1 MGEGM
6 VWAVLKTKR
15 GKEYFARDQL
25 RNQGAEVYIPECRQ
39 DVKKRGLNQ
48 YERKTIPLFSGI
60 LFVNLNDLPVRTA
73 LSTRGISGSVKR
85 STGEIQW
92 MTARDIEAVLS
103 LCAVVAD
110 MTKEAAH
117 FYIGQQMTIR
127 NSVYGEISVE
137 VRKIIGSKLEL
148 TLANSNGSVKIT
160 TTRDK
165 LANSIAA

>member
-1 MGEGM
+1 MW
-6 VWAVLKTKR
+6 VVLKAKR

-39 DVKKRGLNQ
+39 YVKKRGLNQ
-48 YERKTIPLFSGI
+48 YERKTIPLFSGL
-60 LFVNLNDLPVRTA
+60 LFVNLNELPVRTA
-73 LSTRGISGSVKR
+73 LSTRGVSGSVKR

-92 MTARDIEAVLS
+92 MSSRDIEAVLA
-103 LCAVVAD
+103 LCAVVRD
-110 MTKEAAH
+110 MTKQAAH
-117 FYIGQQMTIR
+117 FFIGQQMTIR

-148 TLANSNGSVKIT
+148 TLANSDGSVKIT

-165 LANSIAA
+165 LERSISA